1 MKEKDNY
8 FKKVSEEYEGKRKAS
23 KKLYEKA
30 CQVMPGGDTRTFTFF
45 KPYPHFILKGEG
57 AYVFDADHNKL
68 VDFDNNYT
76 SLIHGHGHKPTAKAV
91 SEQIQVGSA
100 YTAPLRQ
107 QIELAEIL
115 VNRFKSVDL
124 VRFANSGT
132 EANMHALRGAR
143 AYTNRQKIVKVEG
156 GYHGTTDVFEANV
169 DPNLKKAGSIDNIK
183 TIADSRGVSKNALKD
198 VLVVSFNNIEATK
211 RIVEKNHEQIAAFI
225 VEPIMSSAG
234 QIVATNE
241 YLEFVREITRHYKIV
256 LIFDEV
262 VTARLSYGGGQQVF
276 NIQPDLTSFGKII
289 GGGLP
294 IGGFGGKREI
304 MDIYN
309 PNNKIM
315 YHSGT
320 FNGNAISMAAGVA
333 AMSDYNQEKI
343 DYVNK
348 LGTKF
353 KDDITQMFKK
363 IGLNIQLYGIGS
375 IYNIIFSNIKINE
388 YRGVATSFEG
398 LNSLLF
404 LSLLNKGVLSAQR
417 GMYSMSTAM
426 TENDIDFAVKAIEES
441 LIEMEPVIGEVAPE
455 LLNK

>member
-1 MKEKDNY
+1 MKEKDKY
-8 FKKVSEEYEGKRKAS
+8 IKMITDKYESKRKES
-23 KKLYEKA
+23 KKLHERA
-30 CQVMPGGDTRTFTFF
+30 CHVMPGGDTRTFTFF
-45 KPYPHFILKGEG
+45 KPYPHFIVKGEG
-57 AYVFDADHNKL
+57 AYLFDADNNKL

-91 SEQIQVGSA
+91 CEQIQVGSA
-100 YTAPLRQ
+100 YTAPVKQ

-156 GYHGTTDVFEANV
+156 GYHGTTDVFDANV
-169 DPNLKKAGSIDNIK
+169 DPDLKKSGSIHNIK
-183 TIADSRGVSKNALKD
+183 AIADSKGVSKNSLKD

-211 RIVEKNHEQIAAFI
+211 KVIEKNHEQIAAFI
-225 VEPIMSSAG
+225 IEPIMSSAG

-241 YLEFVREITRHYKIV
+241 YLEFVREITKHYKII

-262 VTARLSYGGGQQVF
+262 VTARLSYGGGQKQF
-276 NIQPDLTSFGKII
+276 NIEPDLTSFGKII

-304 MDIYN
+304 MDIFN

-320 FNGNAISMAAGVA
+320 FNGNAISMSAGAA
-333 AMSDYNQEKI
+333 AMKDYNQEKI

-353 KDDITQMFKK
+353 KNDVTKMFER

-375 IYNIIFSNIKINE
+375 IYNIIFSNKKIEE

-404 LSLLNKGVLSAQR
+404 LSLLDKGVLCAQR
-417 GMYSMSTAM
+417 GMYCMSTAM
-426 TENDIDFAVKAIEES
+426 TENDIDFAVIAIEES
-441 LIEMEPVIGEVAPE
+441 LIEMKPVIGEVAPG
-455 LLNK
+455 LLD